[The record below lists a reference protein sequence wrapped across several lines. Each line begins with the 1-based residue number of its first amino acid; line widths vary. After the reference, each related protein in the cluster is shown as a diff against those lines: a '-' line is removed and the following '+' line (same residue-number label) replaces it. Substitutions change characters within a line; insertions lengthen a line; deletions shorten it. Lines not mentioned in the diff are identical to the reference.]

1 MTDVASDGFSPER
14 ADDRKAEA
22 VRRQLSHVSA
32 RRKRGD
38 KLVSIWMSPQTRKQ
52 WQETHP
58 RHGGQQAAFEKALE
72 LLDVLGG

>member
-1 MTDVASDGFSPER
+1 MTRAAPHALQNKR

-32 RRKRGD
+32 RRQRGD
-38 KLVSIWMSPQTRKQ
+38 KLVAIWMTPATRKQ
-52 WQETHP
+52 WQETHR